1 MTQKTIHISFPQ
13 GENDLYHEI
22 MQESEATLI
31 PVATIVRRDL
41 KKARRK

>member
-1 MTQKTIHISFPQ
+1 MKHNTLHISFPI
-13 GENDLYHEI
+13 GETDLYHEI
-22 MQESEATLI
+22 MQEHEATLI